1 MQDSFGRNIN
11 YMRISLT
18 DRCNYACYY
27 CKPDIAKHLCHSD
40 ILTYEQILNICRCAI
55 SLGITRFKI
64 TGGEPTLRKGYIDF
78 IRRLKELEGVE
89 QVTLTTN
96 GSLFSFTDLDELK
109 KIGLDCINFS
119 MDTLDESEYLKICK
133 KNNLKKVLSN
143 LEYAY
148 KIGISVK
155 VNCVVDNL
163 FSLSRFESMLELIKD
178 KKIALRFIELMP
190 LKYSDRNTKMIELI
204 EYVQKNYTLNVYDKK
219 LGNGP
224 AHYYTIGDYQGYI
237 GFIEALH
244 NKFCQECNRIRLSS
258 VGRLKLCLFHMDG
271 VDLKPYLNDLE
282 ELQKTMAFWIFKKPK
297 EHHFEEEHSSTVM
310 NEIGG

>member
-1 MQDSFGRNIN
+1 MQDLFGRNIN

-27 CKPDIAKHLCHSD
+27 CKPDISKHLCHSD
-40 ILTYEQILNICRCAI
+40 ILTYEQILDICRCAV

-133 KNNLKKVLSN
+133 KNNLKKVLWN

-190 LKYSDRNTKMIELI
+190 LKYSDRNTKMNELI
-204 EYVQKNYTLNVYDKK
+204 EYVQKNYILNVYDHK

-224 AHYYTIGDYQGYI
+224 AHYYKITDYQGYI

-244 NKFCQECNRIRLSS
+244 NKFCQDCNRVRLSS

-282 ELQKTMAFWIFKKPK
+282 ELQKTMNFWIFKKPK
-297 EHHFEEEHSSTVM
+297 EHHFEDEHSLTVM

>member
-27 CKPDIAKHLCHSD
+27 CKPDISKHLCHSD
-40 ILTYEQILNICRCAI
+40 ILTYEQLLDICRCAI
-55 SLGITRFKI
+55 TLGITRFKI

-78 IRRLKELEGVE
+78 IRRLKELDGVE

-119 MDTLDESEYLKICK
+119 IDTLDEAEYLKICK
-133 KNNLKKVLSN
+133 KNNLKKVLLN

-148 KIGISVK
+148 EIGIGVK

-163 FSLSRFESMLELIKD
+163 FSFSRFESMLELIKD

-190 LKYSDRNTKMIELI
+190 LKNSDRNTKMNELI
-204 EYVQKNYTLNVYDKK
+204 EYVQKNYILNVYDHK

-224 AHYYTIGDYQGYI
+224 AHYYKITDYQGYI

-244 NKFCQECNRIRLSS
+244 NKFCSECNRVRLSS
-258 VGRLKLCLFHMDG
+258 VGRLKLCLFHSDG

-282 ELQKTMAFWIFKKPK
+282 ELQKTMNFWIFKKPK
-297 EHHFEEEHSSTVM
+297 EHHFEEEHSLTVM

>member
-18 DRCNYACYY
+18 DTCNYACYY

-133 KNNLKKVLSN
+133 KNNLKR
-143 LEYAY
+143 
-148 KIGISVK
+148 
-155 VNCVVDNL
+155 C
-163 FSLSRFESMLELIKD
+163 
-178 KKIALRFIELMP
+178 
-190 LKYSDRNTKMIELI
+190 
-204 EYVQKNYTLNVYDKK
+204 
-219 LGNGP
+219 
-224 AHYYTIGDYQGYI
+224 
-237 GFIEALH
+237 
-244 NKFCQECNRIRLSS
+244 C
-258 VGRLKLCLFHMDG
+258 
-271 VDLKPYLNDLE
+271 
-282 ELQKTMAFWIFKKPK
+282 
-297 EHHFEEEHSSTVM
+297 
-310 NEIGG
+310 

>member
-27 CKPDIAKHLCHSD
+27 CKPDISKHLCHSD
-40 ILTYEQILNICRCAI
+40 ILTYEQILDICRCAI
-55 SLGITRFKI
+55 TLGITRFKI

-148 KIGISVK
+148 QIGIFVK

-190 LKYSDRNTKMIELI
+190 LKYSDRNTKMNELI
-204 EYVQKNYTLNVYDKK
+204 EYVQKNYILNVYDHK

-224 AHYYTIGDYQGYI
+224 AHYYKITDYQGYI

-244 NKFCQECNRIRLSS
+244 NKFCSECNRVRLSS
-258 VGRLKLCLFHMDG
+258 VGRLKLCLFHSDG

-282 ELQKTMAFWIFKKPK
+282 ELQKTMNFWIFKKPK

>member
-27 CKPDIAKHLCHSD
+27 CKPDISKHLCHSD
-40 ILTYEQILNICRCAI
+40 ILTYEQILDICRCAV

-133 KNNLKKVLSN
+133 KNNLKKVLWN

-190 LKYSDRNTKMIELI
+190 LKYSDPNTKMNELI
-204 EYVQKNYTLNVYDKK
+204 EYVQKNYILNVYDHK

-224 AHYYTIGDYQGYI
+224 AHYYKITDYQGYI

-244 NKFCQECNRIRLSS
+244 NKFCSECNRVRLSS
-258 VGRLKLCLFHMDG
+258 VGRLKLCLFHSDG

-282 ELQKTMAFWIFKKPK
+282 ELQKTMNFWIFKKPK
-297 EHHFEEEHSSTVM
+297 EHHFEEEHSLTVM

>member
-27 CKPDIAKHLCHSD
+27 CKPDISKHLCHSD
-40 ILTYEQILNICRCAI
+40 ILTYEQLLDICKCAI
-55 SLGITRFKI
+55 TLGITRFKI

-78 IRRLKELEGVE
+78 IRRLKELDGVE

-119 MDTLDESEYLKICK
+119 IDTLDESEYLKICK

-148 KIGISVK
+148 QIGIFVK

-178 KKIALRFIELMP
+178 KKIALRYIELMP
-190 LKYSDRNTKMIELI
+190 LKYSDRNTKMNELI
-204 EYVQKNYTLNVYDKK
+204 EYVQKNYILNVYDHK

-224 AHYYTIGDYQGYI
+224 AHYYTIPEFQGCI

-244 NKFCQECNRIRLSS
+244 NKFCSECNRIRLSS
-258 VGRLKLCLFHMDG
+258 VGRLKLCLFHSDG

-282 ELQKTMAFWIFKKPK
+282 ELEKVMKEWIFKKTK